1 MLPIDQ
7 AFYIQASEIST
18 STMTTLQAI
27 KLSLDRL
34 SELFVIIQLEKDT
47 AGKQTQPVWVMS
59 RVCMLNHHT
68 SGSQTLM
75 SFQVTWGSH

>member
-34 SELFVIIQLEKDT
+34 SELFVIIQLEKEGHSREANT
-47 AGKQTQPVWVMS
+47 ASLG
-59 RVCMLNHHT
+59 HE
-68 SGSQTLM
+68 
-75 SFQVTWGSH
+75 